1 MPIPVPHQ
9 LRSAAARGGRWVVW
23 LRILV
28 LANVALAIKRHLDL
42 LDAEEKREL
51 ADLVRRSKG
60 RPSNL
65 TKRERERL
73 RGLVD
78 KLEPA
83 DLAREAAES
92 VIPLRGRGRR

>member
-1 MPIPVPHQ
+1 MPIPVPNK
-9 LRSAAARGGRWVVW
+9 LRSAAGAGGRWAIW
-23 LRILV
+23 LRVLV

-42 LDAEEKREL
+42 LEASEKREL

-65 TKRERERL
+65 SERERERL

-92 VIPLRGRGRR
+92 VVPLRRSDRR

>member
-1 MPIPVPHQ
+1 MALPIPKK
-9 LRSAAARGGRWVVW
+9 LKIAADAGGRWAMW

-42 LDAEEKREL
+42 LEAGEKREL

-65 TKRERERL
+65 SKAERDRL
-73 RGLVD
+73 RGLVE
-78 KLEPA
+78 KVEPT

-92 VIPLRGRGRR
+92 VAGLRRRRK

>member
-1 MPIPVPHQ
+1 MPIPVPNN
-9 LRSAAARGGRWVVW
+9 LRAAAGVGGRWAVW

-42 LDAEEKREL
+42 LEAEEKRDL

-65 TKRERERL
+65 SRAERERL

-83 DLAREAAES
+83 GLAREAAES
-92 VIPLRGRGRR
+92 VVPLRGSGRR